1 MIYTFTTTE
10 KRAPKGAPNS
20 PRMGILEEIGKE
32 GYLTMA
38 TLADEGKSL
47 SACETSDGGDF
58 DFDSESPELNDL
70 VVSRSYSEIGY
81 GVGISL
87 ANPLHDDGEEPVSD
101 DPVRDSISRIFREL
115 KELRAR
121 LVDSETREKEMK
133 EEVAELRATVADQER
148 QIGLL
153 KAKAFRL
160 DEENHQLR
168 GWLEA
173 LDSEFDERMD
183 RAGKV
188 LGFLLGYAHWYDKA
202 AMDDFKMGARIDIL
216 RFSDPELCERYTEL
230 KNRGTKDAMEELR
243 AIERELTGFPDG
255 VDILGDLGG
264 DPAMWRWWW
273 SLDDSQAERMDAV
286 ETAKAAVERVM
297 RRPKP
302 SQVTEER
309 IDSLLKTLGVPELRR
324 SPCLAF
330 RAAREKLGIT
340 EDQMKKLTPH
350 LKESEWFDIWDSE
363 SGNSRPYGVGGARK
377 KMIGLSD
384 AGVDEAERR
393 IRGRSQ

>member
-20 PRMGILEEIGKE
+20 SWLGSLEEIGKE

-133 EEVAELRATVADQER
+133 EEVAELRATVADQDELITRLVNFIYWREGFGLVGSFEELYKLSQYYKAHPEELEER
-148 QIGLL
+148 AKLAKKVKDGRELL
-153 KAKAFRL
+153 KERPYDRVTKSEVNRIQRDIFEMDKTANIRMFRGEWESDGGLTIMSRHPAGIFGRYSPIMCEIREGLERKERRELALLKLEMPNNPSVVTKDRL
-160 DEENHQLR
+160 DRLFSMLAAQLKNNAVSQFLAFSVIKR
-168 GWLEA
+168 ELNIDKKA
-173 LDSEFDERMD
+173 MTRLNKHIVKDSRFKVVESGVP
-183 RAGKV
+183 RAGRRV
-188 LGFLLGYAHWYDKA
+188 
-202 AMDDFKMGARIDIL
+202 KMV
-216 RFSDPELCERYTEL
+216 C
-230 KNRGTKDAMEELR
+230 
-243 AIERELTGFPDG
+243 
-255 VDILGDLGG
+255 
-264 DPAMWRWWW
+264 
-273 SLDDSQAERMDAV
+273 
-286 ETAKAAVERVM
+286 
-297 RRPKP
+297 
-302 SQVTEER
+302 
-309 IDSLLKTLGVPELRR
+309 
-324 SPCLAF
+324 
-330 RAAREKLGIT
+330 
-340 EDQMKKLTPH
+340 
-350 LKESEWFDIWDSE
+350 
-363 SGNSRPYGVGGARK
+363 
-377 KMIGLSD
+377 LSD
-384 AGVDEAERR
+384 EGKRLA
-393 IRGRSQ
+393 IIPS